1 MKKNILITAYSLD
14 LGGIE
19 TSLINLLKNIDYKNY
34 DVTLILEK
42 KTGLFLEQVP
52 SEVNVIDYNL
62 YSSKNVL
69 KRKIINRSKLLF
81 WKFKLHNKFYFSCS
95 FCTYSIPG
103 SHLARAASKNNAIW
117 IHGNYYVLYGDKMS
131 KFFESVR
138 IKKFKKIVFVS
149 NENKSEICSH
159 YQEIENKSY
168 VCNNL
173 VDGELILKKSMEKIK
188 YKKNKDEKIF
198 VNIGR
203 HEEHQ
208 KRLSRIISATKRLND
223 EGYKFKILFVGD
235 GPDHDIYKGE
245 CDSLKLNNI
254 IFVGRTVNPFPY
266 YRMSDAVILSS
277 EYEGYPVVFLESMIL
292 KKPILS
298 TKISDWEDL
307 DDKYGYFCE
316 LNSDGVY
323 YNMKKFLDEG
333 FKFKEKF
340 DYKKYNKN
348 ILNKIYEIIN
358 EK

>member
-1 MKKNILITAYSLD
+1 MKKKILITAYSLD

-62 YSSKNVL
+62 CSSKNVL

-117 IHGNYYVLYGDKMS
+117 VHGNYYVLYGDKMS

-138 IKKFKKIVFVS
+138 IKKFEKIVFVS
-149 NENKSEICSH
+149 NENKREICSH
-159 YQEIENKSY
+159 YQGIEDKSY

-173 VDGELILKKSMEKIK
+173 VDGELILKKSKKKIK
-188 YKKNKDEKIF
+188 YKKNKDEKLF

-208 KRLSRIISATKRLND
+208 KRLSRIISATNRLNK

-235 GPDHDIYKGE
+235 GPDHDTYKDE
-245 CDSLKLNNI
+245 CDSLKLDNI
-254 IFVGRTVNPFPY
+254 IFVGRTSNPFPY
-266 YRMSDAVILSS
+266 YKMSDAVILSS
-277 EYEGYPVVFLESMIL
+277 EYEGFPVVFLEAMIL

-307 DDKYGYFCE
+307 EDKYGYFCE

-333 FKFKEKF
+333 FEFKEKF
-340 DYKKYNKN
+340 DYKKYNED

-358 EK
+358 K